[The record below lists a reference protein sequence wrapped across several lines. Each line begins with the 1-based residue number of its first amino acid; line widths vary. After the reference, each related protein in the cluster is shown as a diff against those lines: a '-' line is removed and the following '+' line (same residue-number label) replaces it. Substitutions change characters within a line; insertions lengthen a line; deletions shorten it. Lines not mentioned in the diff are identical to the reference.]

1 MKRFLTLAALTFM
14 ASPALADDDLMKVQA
29 SGDVASTMDALKA
42 AVEGAGA
49 KVFAR
54 VDHASGVEGVGM
66 ELAPSQ
72 VLIFGNPKLGTPAM
86 QDDPLAGL
94 YLPMKVLVYEDA
106 NGQVWLAYEDP
117 EEMFDELDG
126 IDDDA
131 EYIQKMTGAL
141 GKLTQKAAGG

>member
-1 MKRFLTLAALTFM
+1 MKRFLTVAALTIL

-29 SGDVASTMDALKA
+29 SGDVASTMDALEA

-49 KVFAR
+49 TIFAR
-54 VDHASGVEGVGM
+54 VDHAAGAEGAGM

-86 QDDPLAGL
+86 QADPLAGL

-106 NGQVWLAYEDP
+106 DGQAWLVYEDP

-131 EYIQKMTGAL
+131 EYIQQMTGAL
-141 GKLTQKAAGG
+141 GKLTKKAAGG